1 MLSNTT
7 KNWRKLL
14 VRKKFQI
21 EFFQLLENGA
31 KKWQQAISTSRHLDF
46 EIPIGFWP
54 SGVYKMI
61 SSQTQTCYILPQ
73 IEKVSKMKMRPST
86 TVRPH
91 LVRQIVA
98 KNFRT
103 K

>member
-46 EIPIGFWP
+46 EIPIHKSGFWP

-73 IEKVSKMKMRPST
+73 IEKVSKMKMRQTQLRPST
-86 TVRPH
+86 TV
-91 LVRQIVA
+91 
-98 KNFRT
+98 
-103 K
+103 